1 MTKAVYSLIG
11 ADGYECIVPVN
22 KEDYKAL
29 IFDGTPR
36 IDTWHP
42 ILMRRV
48 NENVDQRRPS
58 RESDFPWQG
67 DGHSLVLRD
76 NALEAMRDILEKN
89 CEVLPLKTEDKVQ
102 LYITN
107 TQVLHAIDME
117 KSEIWRFPKSGKIMY
132 VKRPHFQ
139 SYLLREVDIF
149 RDANVGSETFVSER
163 FVNRYHE
170 KKLRGLMFRKIQEL
184 E

>member
-1 MTKAVYSLIG
+1 MTKAVFSLIG

-76 NALEAMRDILEKN
+76 NALEAMRDILEEN

-132 VKRPHFQ
+132 VK
-139 SYLLREVDIF
+139 LLREVDIF